1 MKDSSGLPLPAAW
14 SGSSR
19 KRSSGTRNA
28 PCAQTTAVPRASAE
42 NAPECGE
49 RRRDGGAEEAPGGEQ
64 GEERGEREG
73 LGEERDGEG
82 ERNDGGVVDVG
93 GTERC
98 AKGRGGGGRQR

>member
-1 MKDSSGLPLPAAW
+1 M
-14 SGSSR
+14 
-19 KRSSGTRNA
+19 
-28 PCAQTTAVPRASAE
+28 
-42 NAPECGE
+42 
-49 RRRDGGAEEAPGGEQ
+49 GGAEEAPGGEQ

-98 AKGRGGGGRQR
+98 AKGRGGGGRRR